1 MLFFFLVSLVFGGYY
16 GRTSFSWYGASPC
29 FPVHGTGLPLVFQ
42 FKYMTFISY
51 LKEITAEFHGI
62 VSSNCDYFYL
72 FCKVGTQKDIV
83 NNGSIEPKY
92 VTVVRLNS
100 SSVSIGLEYF

>member
-1 MLFFFLVSLVFGGYY
+1 MVEPHSL
-16 GRTSFSWYGASPC
+16 
-29 FPVHGTGLPLVFQ
+29 GTGLPLVFQ

-72 FCKVGTQKDIV
+72 FCKVGIQKDIV